1 MGDTHE
7 ETDVLPIGNRE
18 ECGRQVN
25 HRYRQLKTRQA
36 LIGKELDSGDFPIL
50 IDKGGKMRRLWTRLR
65 TADLGLL
72 VQNGTVL
79 ILQRYVHGPSRWNIM
94 ECRRMS

>member
-1 MGDTHE
+1 M
-7 ETDVLPIGNRE
+7 NR
-18 ECGRQVN
+18 
-25 HRYRQLKTRQA
+25 RYRQLKTGQA
-36 LIGKELDSGDFPIL
+36 LIGEELDSGDFPIL
-50 IDKGGKMRRLWTRLR
+50 IDEGGKMKRLWTGLR

-79 ILQRYVHGPSRWNIM
+79 ILWRYVHGPSQWNIM

>member
-1 MGDTHE
+1 MGNTHE
-7 ETDVLPIGNRE
+7 ETDVLLIGNQE

-25 HRYRQLKTRQA
+25 HCYRQLKTRQA
-36 LIGKELDSGDFPIL
+36 LIGEELDSNDFPIL
-50 IDKGGKMRRLWTRLR
+50 MDEGGKMRRLWTRLR

-72 VQNGTVL
+72 VQNGAVL
-79 ILQRYVHGPSRWNIM
+79 ILWRDVHGPSRWNVM